1 MCACMY
7 RRVLSVSRCITR
19 RVVGSHSQIL
29 RGVLHALRIC
39 YIYKAREYWNEKVF
53 LDPSRVLW
61 LPRICSILG
70 VVVVVVVVVVV
81 YMCAYMRVCLCF
93 WVYVCVYISC
103 ILCFSWCITR
113 RVVRPDVFHHD
124 LFVWGS

>member
-1 MCACMY
+1 VRACMY
-7 RRVLSVSRCITR
+7 GRALSVSRCITR

-81 YMCAYMRVCLCF
+81 YVCVYVCACVFVFLGVCLC
-93 WVYVCVYISC
+93 VYFLYFMFFLVHHTSC
-103 ILCFSWCITR
+103 
-113 RVVRPDVFHHD
+113 
-124 LFVWGS
+124 GSP